1 MGGGAEA
8 GEGGEVGGGESMK
21 VQLVFGVFLVC
32 APFVWAQDSSFP
44 DISDFTKSPT
54 EHIINQVY
62 EPFQVKSVRGT
73 ITFYGSDEGVPKV
86 LFEIEG
92 PGSQRTIR
100 HGLTDSHGQFRISR
114 VPQGRYRFKAT
125 LNAYQS
131 VVGTIVV
138 SKHAAKSA
146 AIAVQMHVG
155 V

>member
-1 MGGGAEA
+1 MMQ
-8 GEGGEVGGGESMK
+8 MK
-21 VQLVFGVFLVC
+21 VLLVLGTFLTSI
-32 APFVWAQDSSFP
+32 PFIRGQNSFP
-44 DISDFTKSPT
+44 DISDFTRSPT

-62 EPFQVKSVRGT
+62 EPFHVRSVTGM
-73 ITFYGSDEGVPKV
+73 ITFAGSTEGASKV

-92 PGSQRTIR
+92 PGSLRTIR
-100 HGLTDSHGQFRISR
+100 HGLTDGQGHFKISH
-114 VPQGRYRFKAT
+114 VPQGTYRFKAT